1 MLRASASLL
10 TCRQPIV
17 SGGRAQAI
25 EEVARALELPYLLLC
40 STDDP
45 VTRNTW
51 HALGFSLS
59 SEQVGLFSSLLCI
72 ACCPNSI

>member
-1 MLRASASLL
+1 M
-10 TCRQPIV
+10 
-17 SGGRAQAI
+17 GGCRAQAI

-59 SEQVGLFSSLLCI
+59 SEQVR
-72 ACCPNSI
+72 ACCDPSAL